1 MVAILVLLSEVSGVG
16 AVGTPVNTGLD
27 IGAYEVKSVAGITE
41 IAVSTY
47 VFVAAWLALLGVGT
61 DIDPLNT

>member
-1 MVAILVLLSEVSGVG
+1 MLLSEVSGVG
-16 AVGTPVNTGLD
+16 AVGAPVNTGLD
-27 IGAYEVKSVAGITE
+27 IGAYEVKSVGEMLE

-61 DIDPLNT
+61 DTDPLNT